1 MLRDSLNQA
10 LKEAMKAKEARR
22 TATLRL
28 ILAALKDRDIAA
40 RTDGADRTGIPDDQ
54 ILSMLQTMVRQRRES
69 ISMYEQ
75 GGRADLVEQEKE
87 EIVIIESF
95 LPKQM
100 DEAEIK
106 AAAEAAVAEIGAQ
119 QGTTLGIKDMG
130 KVMGALKGKY
140 AGKMDFGKAS
150 AILKALLS

>member
-1 MLRDSLNQA
+1 MLRAKLNDA
-10 LKEAMKAKEARR
+10 LKAAAKEGDKRALS
-22 TATLRL
+22 TVRL

-119 QGTTLGIKDMG
+119 GIKDMG

>member
-10 LKEAMKAKEARR
+10 LKEAMKAKDTRR

-69 ISMYEQ
+69 IAMYEQ

-87 EIVIIESF
+87 EITIIEGF

-119 QGTTLGIKDMG
+119 GIKDMG

>member
-119 QGTTLGIKDMG
+119 GIKDMG

>member
-1 MLRDSLNQA
+1 MLRDSLSQA
-10 LKEAMKAKEARR
+10 LKDAMKAKDSRR

-69 ISMYEQ
+69 ITMYEQ
-75 GGRADLVEQEKE
+75 GGRADLVEQEKD
-87 EIVIIESF
+87 EIAIIEGF

-106 AAAEAAVAEIGAQ
+106 AAAEAAVAKIGAQ
-119 QGTTLGIKDMG
+119 GIKDMG

>member
-119 QGTTLGIKDMG
+119 
-130 KVMGALKGKY
+130 
-140 AGKMDFGKAS
+140 
-150 AILKALLS
+150 